1 MRFFALAIPP
11 VLATLVFV
19 ASSCRS
25 VAAQTTELPPSQVA
39 QFIERFEARM
49 NSEPALLEELRGELE
64 RLHSLI
70 SSTAEAALLPPVNG
84 GACERAS
91 VDRTAQGFDILFQ
104 RETSPFKT
112 DQSEPLLPLSEMC
125 DSFLIGVTIPGESL
139 RLPTEIS
146 EILNGPDFPTPH
158 PSPTPTPRPTP
169 LPPSGYSSVQ
179 PMRFQCLQ
187 MPKRQLWEEYGWY
200 NVDVDSDPSGR
211 RTTVSVTSGDKLV
224 RLGGDGEW
232 RFGGIFSGRWEREHH
247 PDGNIQ
253 TFSHMNFGLGFSGR
267 IGKFETTFRCFAA
280 TDFESR

>member
-1 MRFFALAIPP
+1 MRFFALAILS
-11 VLATLVFV
+11 VLAPLVFV
-19 ASSCRS
+19 ASICRS
-25 VAAQTTELPPSQVA
+25 VAAQTTELPPSEAA
-39 QFIERFEARM
+39 QFIERFEAQI
-49 NSEPALLEELRGELE
+49 NSDPALLEELNGELL
-64 RLHSLI
+64 RLRSLI
-70 SSTAEAALLPPVNG
+70 SSTADAAMLPPVNG

-91 VDRTAQGFDILFQ
+91 VDRTVQGFDILFQ
-104 RETSPFKT
+104 RETSPFKN
-112 DQSEPLLPLSEMC
+112 DQSEPLLPPSERC
-125 DSFLIGVTIPGESL
+125 DSLLIGVTIPVESL

-146 EILNGPDFPTPH
+146 EILNGPDFPPPH

-187 MPKRQLWEEYGWY
+187 MPKPQLWEKYGWY

-232 RFGGIFSGRWEREHH
+232 RFGGIFSGRWEREYQ

-253 TFSHMNFGLGFSGR
+253 TFSDMNFGLGFSGR
-267 IGKFETTFRCFAA
+267 IGTFETAFRCFAA
-280 TDFESR
+280 IDFESR